1 MATLDSRQEHKE
13 KMARIL
19 IDIGSVGARPEK
31 PFVFTSGTFSPVY
44 IDVRRLISFVDEREE
59 AITMLQELVK
69 ETVSERIHGIA
80 GGETAG
86 IPYAAFLSQKMGLP
100 MLYVRKQAKGFGRN
114 AQIEGEVRDGDQ
126 IILVED
132 LMFDSGS
139 KVNFI
144 NGLRNA
150 GLKVNHVFVLASY
163 GLSDEYERSL
173 GAIDVQGHS
182 VTDWPTIVDV
192 GEKIGYFSAKDS
204 AMVREFLRDPHGW
217 SRARGGK

>member
-114 AQIEGEVRDGDQ
+114 AQIEGEVRDGDH

-217 SRARGGK
+217 SRARSGK